1 MGMGFMTWL
10 VVFGNSVRIGTERTI
25 TVIHQS
31 ATPKSPKQAKN
42 EYCRAVL
49 GTILPT
55 AYGGLIASMSGTLGF
70 RCVADILLINML
82 TYREFLVTLERFS
95 SVYKEA
101 YENYDPRKI
110 C

>member
-25 TVIHQS
+25 TVIYISQH
-31 ATPKSPKQAKN
+31 PKQAKN
-42 EYCRAVL
+42 ECCRAVL

-55 AYGGLIASMSGTLGF
+55 AYGGLIASMSGTLEF
-70 RCVADILLINML
+70 RCVADILLINIL

-95 SVYKEA
+95 SVYGEA
-101 YENYDPRKI
+101 YDNYDPRKI